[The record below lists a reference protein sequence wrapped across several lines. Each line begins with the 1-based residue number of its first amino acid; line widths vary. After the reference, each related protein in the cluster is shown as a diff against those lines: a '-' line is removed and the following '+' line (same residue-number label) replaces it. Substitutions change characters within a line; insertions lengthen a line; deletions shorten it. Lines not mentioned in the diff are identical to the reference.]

1 MTTAIQP
8 DLFRALLRRHAAGV
22 VVITAP
28 GERPVGFTATSF
40 TSVSLNPPL
49 VSFCLNR
56 ASSSWPTMAAAAHV
70 GVHVLTDAQED
81 LARTFATKGA
91 DRFAP
96 PTRWHVGP
104 HGIPVL
110 DDVHAVLLCRVSDRI
125 PAGDHAIVLAELVDG
140 GHTDQATQP
149 LLYHMGRYRRAA

>member
-28 GERPVGFTATSF
+28 GDRPVGFTATSF
-40 TSVSLNPPL
+40 TSVSLTPPL
-49 VSFCLNR
+49 VSFCLDR
-56 ASSSWPTMAAAAHV
+56 ASTSWPAVASATHV
-70 GVHVLTDAQED
+70 GVHVLTAAQED
-81 LARTFATKGA
+81 IARTFATKGA

-96 PTRWHVGP
+96 PTRWHQGP
-104 HGIPVL
+104 YGIPVL
-110 DDVHAVLLCRVSDRI
+110 DAVHAVLLCRIAERV

-140 GHTDQATQP
+140 GHTDEATEP